1 MRAKYEETRRRKKDD
16 VAAYKARKDEEAR
29 QRFML
34 RILHFWRGARGARMS
49 AEQNAQRVGYRI
61 EAYWA
66 KVQAQNERRRQ
77 EAEEEREIEERL
89 ERLRA
94 TVAPVIPDDP
104 TRHLAETAA
113 VAAHGLA
120 CRIGEKETGTR
131 KYATNDKNFYSG
143 YTMTQLMGDTR
154 MRLAMALHTQ
164 VNDLCLMLDVAAS

>member
-1 MRAKYEETRRRKKDD
+1 MRAKYEETRRRKKED

-34 RILHFWRGARGARMS
+34 RILHFWRGARGARMA

-164 VNDLCLMLDVAAS
+164 VNGLCLMLNVAVS